1 MPRTSNSKSSV
12 PMAKPHSTSLVPSPS
27 LPAQSSFGQVIK
39 EGLAWGTGQAL
50 AHRAVAAVL
59 GPSVPVQTKIESPC
73 EKERIAFETC
83 MKTKSTED
91 FCGEEQMLYTR
102 CLHPQG

>member
-1 MPRTSNSKSSV
+1 MPRSSKSSV
-12 PMAKPHSTSLVPSPS
+12 APKQTLPAQLTPSPS
-27 LPAQSSFGQVIK
+27 VPAASSFGQIVK
-39 EGLAWGTGQAL
+39 EGLAWGTGQAI
-50 AHRAVAAVL
+50 AHRMVGGIL
-59 GPSVPVQTKIESPC
+59 GSTVPSQTKIESPC

>member
-1 MPRTSNSKSSV
+1 MPRSSKPSKSSV
-12 PMAKPHSTSLVPSPS
+12 PVVQPPSSLI
-27 LPAQSSFGQVIK
+27 PAQPSFGQVVK

-73 EKERIAFETC
+73 DKERVAFESC

-91 FCGEEQMLYTR
+91 FCGEEQMVYTR